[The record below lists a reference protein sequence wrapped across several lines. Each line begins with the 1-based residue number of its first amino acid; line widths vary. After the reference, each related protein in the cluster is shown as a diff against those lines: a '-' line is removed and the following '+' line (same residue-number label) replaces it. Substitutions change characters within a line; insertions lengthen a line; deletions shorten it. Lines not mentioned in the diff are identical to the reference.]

1 MRDGSTFD
9 DDDVAREVDDALDA
23 LDDAT
28 RALDD
33 ATVRDDDATDRDET
47 DETDAIDVALYR
59 RAVRFAFLARYLGV
73 RGWEDV
79 EEPNPYLAARFEHR
93 ASIVARESSPDVL
106 LRVVFETT
114 RDRVS
119 YVPDGPLPRL
129 LGSLSEPDA
138 TACAILMLWAEDKV
152 AAAERVSAVEGYA
165 CERAKR
171 DAARWAN
178 DAKTRR
184 GRFVTAYAAVDDA
197 PIDGESI

>member
-1 MRDGSTFD
+1 MTDDSTLDDD
-9 DDDVAREVDDALDA
+9 DDDVAREVDGILDALDA

-28 RALDD
+28 RAIDD
-33 ATVRDDDATDRDET
+33 AVVRDGDET
-47 DETDAIDVALYR
+47 TDAIDADDVVLYR

-93 ASIVARESSPDVL
+93 ASTIARESSPDVL
-106 LRVVFETT
+106 LRVVSETT
-114 RDRVS
+114 RDRVA

-138 TACAILMLWAEDKV
+138 TACAILMLWAEDKA

-184 GRFVTAYAAVDDA
+184 GGRFVTAYAVDADR
-197 PIDGESI
+197 GE